1 MDALRAIRG
10 RGTRDSERI
19 VGNPENGRAE
29 VRASMHSPG
38 RAFSAQSRQIREMT
52 IRQSARANWP
62 SLL

>member
-1 MDALRAIRG
+1 M
-10 RGTRDSERI
+10 